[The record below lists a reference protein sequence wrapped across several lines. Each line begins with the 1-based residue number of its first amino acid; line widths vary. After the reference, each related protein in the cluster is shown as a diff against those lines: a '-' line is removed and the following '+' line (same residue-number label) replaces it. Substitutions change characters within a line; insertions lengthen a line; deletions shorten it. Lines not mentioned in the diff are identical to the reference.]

1 MVKKP
6 TSGPQAFAGTRRD
19 PAPQRGN
26 IAHMKKSPRSR
37 IAVLLMA
44 FLCLHAGYAATDTKL
59 PDLGDESAALISPT
73 DERRLGEDFMRQAR
87 AQLDL
92 LKDPPVNEYLRKL
105 GTRLA
110 ANTDV
115 THGFYFFVVNNP
127 TVNAFAVPGGF
138 IGVHTGLLLT
148 AQNEAELAAVLAHE
162 TAHLTQRHIPRL
174 LAEGQRSSI
183 PTLATVLAGILL
195 AAAGAGQAGGA
206 AIALATAGAAQQQ
219 INFTRSYE
227 QEADRIGMQFLNA
240 ANYDVRAMPA
250 FFERMET
257 IGRLHDVDVP
267 EFLRTHPVTT
277 RRIAESRDH
286 AEQYPRK
293 PTSNDEDFHHI
304 RARLRVLSSK
314 PEEAVRYYRNA
325 PELASHPLAA
335 RYGLALALIATGQL
349 DAARMEVSALIRMK
363 PDYLLYQL
371 LRADLE
377 MASGDS
383 RTGLQTYASTVQR
396 FPESLAA
403 LQMYGASLTK
413 ARRYDQAWK
422 ILDQAVRRHPEEPEL
437 YKLLATA
444 AGESGRKMEAHR
456 AYGEYYYRVGQPREA
471 IEQME
476 LAIKLANGSFYYISS
491 LEARIRE
498 IREESGLL
506 FKKQQLPPPEKR
518 KLAFHY

>member
-1 MVKKP
+1 
-6 TSGPQAFAGTRRD
+6 
-19 PAPQRGN
+19 
-26 IAHMKKSPRSR
+26 
-37 IAVLLMA
+37 MA
-44 FLCLHAGYAATDTKL
+44 LLCLHAGYAAAETKL

-73 DERRLGEDFMRQAR
+73 EERRLGEDFMRQAR

-92 LKDPPVNEYLRKL
+92 LNDPQVNEYLRKL
-105 GTRLA
+105 GARLTA
-110 ANTDV
+110 KTEIA
-115 THGFYFFVVNNP
+115 HGIYFFTVNNP
-127 TVNAFAVPGGF
+127 TINAFAVPGGF

-250 FFERMET
+250 FFERMEA

-286 AEQYPRK
+286 AVQYPPR
-293 PTSNDEDFHHI
+293 PSPNSEDFLHMQ
-304 RARLRVLSSK
+304 ARLRVLVGK
-314 PEEAVRYYRNA
+314 PEEAVRYFQSTLEENA
-325 PELASHPLAA
+325 QQPAA
-335 RYGLALALIATGQL
+335 RYGLALALITSRQL
-349 DAARMEVSALIRMK
+349 EPARKEVNSLLKSK
-363 PDYLLYQL
+363 PDYLPYQL

-377 MASGDS
+377 MAAGNTQ
-383 RTGLQTYASTVQR
+383 TGLQIYASTTQR
-396 FPESLAA
+396 YPDSLAA
-403 LQMYGASLTK
+403 LQLYGTSLSK
-413 ARRYDQAWK
+413 AERYEEAWK
-422 ILDQAVRRHPEEPEL
+422 ILDKAVRSHPEEPAL

-456 AYGEYYYRVGQPREA
+456 AYGEYYYRVGQPSEA
-471 IEQME
+471 VEQLE
-476 LAIKLANGSFYYISS
+476 LAIKLAKGSFYYVSS

-506 FKKQQLPPPEKR
+506 FKKQQPPTEKR